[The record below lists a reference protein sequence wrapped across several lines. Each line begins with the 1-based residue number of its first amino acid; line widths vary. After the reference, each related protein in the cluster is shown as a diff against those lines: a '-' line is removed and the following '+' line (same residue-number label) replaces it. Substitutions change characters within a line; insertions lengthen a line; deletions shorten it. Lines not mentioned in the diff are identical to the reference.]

1 MIASWRPRPYGAW
14 IGVLL
19 IAVALAALEWAGSI
33 GAVNTALVPPPSQ
46 VGARIAGIIAS
57 GEFVRPLGTT
67 LYLLFVAYALASL
80 SGVVVGVL
88 TGRSRLL
95 YKLLEPLLE
104 MLRPMPKVALLPPLM
119 LFLGIGDTMKI
130 VIVWLA
136 AFFPV
141 LINTVQGVRGVDPV
155 LINTGRTFG
164 LRGWRLI
171 RRVVLP
177 AAAPLILTGMRV
189 ALGLALIVVVIA
201 EMLAGTGGLGFLV
214 IDMQRTFRVQDMYAW
229 VVILAVLGYGLNAL
243 FVAIEQRVIGWA
255 HAPAEA
261 R

>member
-1 MIASWRPRPYGAW
+1 MNISLRINPPGRW

-19 IAVALAALEWAGSI
+19 IAVALAALEIAGVV
-33 GAVNTALVPPPSQ
+33 GAVNTALIPPPSQ
-46 VGARIAGIIAS
+46 VALRIGAIIAG
-57 GEFVRPLGTT
+57 GEFAAPLGTT
-67 LYLLFVAYALASL
+67 LYLLFIAYALASL
-80 SGVVVGVL
+80 SGVIVGVL

-95 YKLLEPLLE
+95 YKVLEPLLE
-104 MLRPMPKVALLPPLM
+104 MLRPLPKVALLPPLM

-155 LINTGRTFG
+155 LIDTGRTFG
-164 LRGWRLI
+164 YRGWRLI
-171 RRVVLP
+171 RCIVLP

-214 IDMQRTFRVQDMYAW
+214 IDMQRTFRVRDMYAW
-229 VVILAVLGYGLNAL
+229 VVILAVLGYGLNAM
-243 FVAIEQRVIGWA
+243 FVAIERRVIGWS

-261 R
+261 H